1 MTEDTCSVNI
11 FDPEKVEKV
20 KSVLS
25 DDSETLKLADF
36 FKTLSDQTRLKIVQ
50 SLVIEELCVCDLA
63 EIVNVSISTVS
74 HQLRN
79 LRDKNIVKY
88 RKQGKMAYYSIVDEH
103 INQLLNLII
112 QHTEE

>member
-25 DDSETLKLADF
+25 DDEDTLKLAVF
-36 FKTLSDQTRLKIVQ
+36 FKTISDQTRLKIIQ
-50 SLVIEELCVCDLA
+50 SLIIEELCVCDLA
-63 EIVNVSISTVS
+63 EITNVSISAVS
-74 HQLRN
+74 HQLRI

-103 INQLLNLII
+103 IDQIINLVKEHIS
-112 QHTEE
+112 E

>member
-1 MTEDTCSVNI
+1 MTEDTCYVNI

-36 FKTLSDQTRLKIVQ
+36 LKTLSDQTRLKIVQ

-63 EIVNVSISTVS
+63 EIVNVSISAVS
-74 HQLRN
+74 HQLRI

-88 RKQGKMAYYSIVDEH
+88 RRQGKMAYYSIVDEH

-112 QHTEE
+112 QHIEE